1 VALLWLVGYSCGS
14 WGDCDFR
21 TCGQSVG
28 DEIVGDYKGLQRN
41 IMAGVIIGIML
52 WCAVFLAAWLSSGWL
67 GILFSVVA
75 IVIGRL
81 GFKSLV
87 NYNDEMKKVK
97 PN

>member
-1 VALLWLVGYSCGS
+1 M
-14 WGDCDFR
+14 F
-21 TCGQSVG
+21 
-28 DEIVGDYKGLQRN
+28 
-41 IMAGVIIGIML
+41 GVILGVAL
-52 WCAVFLAAWLSSGWL
+52 WCAVLLAAWLSSGGL

-75 IVIGRL
+75 IVIGRF

>member
-1 VALLWLVGYSCGS
+1 MVGIIIGVALWS
-14 WGDCDFR
+14 
-21 TCGQSVG
+21 
-28 DEIVGDYKGLQRN
+28 
-41 IMAGVIIGIML
+41 
-52 WCAVFLAAWLSSGWL
+52 AVFFAAWLSSGWL
-67 GILFSVVA
+67 GIVFSVVA

>member
-1 VALLWLVGYSCGS
+1 
-14 WGDCDFR
+14 
-21 TCGQSVG
+21 
-28 DEIVGDYKGLQRN
+28 
-41 IMAGVIIGIML
+41 MAGVIIGIML

-67 GILFSVVA
+67 GIVFSVVA